1 MSSRHNGSLPQH
13 RGINSGG
20 TLPTGQAK
28 SPKYGG
34 HGKVAPKNYAAMTV
48 AQLRAE
54 AKSAGLRGFSRWR
67 KAQLVAALTG

>member
-1 MSSRHNGSLPQH
+1 MSRYNKALPQH
-13 RGINSGG
+13 RGVQSGG

-34 HGKVAPKNYAAMTV
+34 HGKVAPKNWGTMTV

-54 AKSAGLRGFSRWR
+54 AKSAGLRGYSRWR
-67 KAQLVAALTG
+67 KAQLVAALTAC